1 MIRRTRRYLLK
12 QWGKPDENGRK
23 YLIGHEG
30 RKVYFPEVEMKNLRY
45 DINKVYQKNYKSII
59 EFFEPQNLKFARYH
73 PGNYLKKEFVN
84 DKRYQDLVDKKGIT
98 ADLMKIIILKRLDSS
113 LRAFKRT
120 INDMRLTHEVFLNL
134 LEKGRIPIG
143 KDSNVELR
151 QSLKYEG
158 NFLEDDKKL
167 RELEIKIKEGQLE
180 KGNLYNTEDFRIDEW
195 KKDIE
200 SDIADF
206 KEIQKIIE
214 PLQWKTDD
222 KINTLQ
228 KLLNDLKGNKILIF
242 SEYADTTLYL
252 NDHIKWGGIKTVV
265 TGDTK
270 NKMSPVAKFAPE
282 YNSTHKDSNIAKKDE
297 ITLLIATNTLSEGVN
312 LQSGSI
318 VINYD
323 FFWNPTRLIQRQ
335 GRIDRLDTKHDKIK
349 IFNFLPDPDVEKKLH
364 VHEIIKRKID
374 EIHRSVG
381 MDSPVLEDKEVVL
394 TEDPYAG
401 NSKLSAAYGEEFEKA
416 SETIDSGS
424 ELEPSEFE
432 SIITQIKLKEPDTW
446 KKFSTKIPDGI
457 RSSEGDGK
465 NGKLLICCESGN
477 LRHHYIVDKSKT
489 SKKITANEALEKLQ
503 VKENTPTSKFPEN
516 YNELVATGF
525 NKFKYDLEQVRAK
538 SGSGG
543 FKPSKEQ
550 NKIIARLQ
558 IISRNPQN
566 QNDKKKDKDISDL
579 SKGFKLKLSDA
590 LSKELRD
597 VIRNDYD
604 DEEFIK
610 KLSDLHTAFKLWKV
624 AETEEDQW
632 LQTPRIL
639 YSKYYFDKN

>member
-1 MIRRTRRYLLK
+1 
-12 QWGKPDENGRK
+12 
-23 YLIGHEG
+23 
-30 RKVYFPEVEMKNLRY
+30 
-45 DINKVYQKNYKSII
+45 
-59 EFFEPQNLKFARYH
+59 
-73 PGNYLKKEFVN
+73 YLKKEFVN

-98 ADLMKIIILKRLDSS
+98 AALMKIIILKRLDSS

-120 INDMRLTHEVFLNL
+120 MNSMTLLHEVFLNM

-151 QSLKYEG
+151 ESLTYEG

-167 RELEIKIKEGQLE
+167 RELEIKIKEGQIE
-180 KGNLYNTEDFRIDEW
+180 KGNLYNPEDFRIDEW

-228 KLLNDLKGNKILIF
+228 KLLNDLKGNKILVF
-242 SEYADTTLYL
+242 SEYADTTHYL

-270 NKMSPVAKFAPE
+270 NKMSSVAKFAPE

-374 EIHRSVG
+374 
-381 MDSPVLEDKEVVL
+381 
-394 TEDPYAG
+394 
-401 NSKLSAAYGEEFEKA
+401 
-416 SETIDSGS
+416 
-424 ELEPSEFE
+424 
-432 SIITQIKLKEPDTW
+432 
-446 KKFSTKIPDGI
+446 
-457 RSSEGDGK
+457 
-465 NGKLLICCESGN
+465 
-477 LRHHYIVDKSKT
+477 
-489 SKKITANEALEKLQ
+489 
-503 VKENTPTSKFPEN
+503 
-516 YNELVATGF
+516 
-525 NKFKYDLEQVRAK
+525 
-538 SGSGG
+538 
-543 FKPSKEQ
+543 
-550 NKIIARLQ
+550 
-558 IISRNPQN
+558 
-566 QNDKKKDKDISDL
+566 
-579 SKGFKLKLSDA
+579 
-590 LSKELRD
+590 
-597 VIRNDYD
+597 
-604 DEEFIK
+604 
-610 KLSDLHTAFKLWKV
+610 
-624 AETEEDQW
+624 
-632 LQTPRIL
+632 
-639 YSKYYFDKN
+639 